1 VVSLLGIRREKILK
15 IVKFIFPLLLL
26 IFAMIEMKKFT
37 QNLNMELLKDELS
50 QLNVGLLLL
59 IIAITFVAVLPMLLY
74 DVVLIRI
81 LKLKV
86 SLRILLEQSFIANSF
101 SNLIGF
107 GGIIGAMLRTY
118 FFHKLEQDK
127 RKLLGVIASVSLFY
141 LTGISVLSWLVT
153 IKYRNFP
160 LFVDTQ
166 WLYFAVLG
174 VGLYLPLFIIIHMI
188 KSRKGSQSLLS
199 PSITLKL
206 ILVSIFEWLS
216 VFFAIVILC
225 RILGIEITIERL
237 FPVYIVA
244 ACAGIISMIPG
255 GLGSF
260 DLVFIWGMQELLVP
274 EEKVLVLLLFYRI
287 GYYFLPFLLSLVFF
301 VKLYWEKWNQTW
313 NDLPKAIVQGFS
325 HVLLTMLVFLSGL
338 ILLLSASV
346 PGITSRLKV
355 AQELLAFPIIN
366 ISHQLSVAAGFL
378 LLGLSRGI
386 EYSVKRAYELTM
398 FALILAALF
407 SIFKGIDY
415 EEAIFL
421 IVVALLLRMSK
432 GQFYRESYVL
442 TWGKTGFDITLILMI
457 TTMYLLIGYAN
468 LPISKIEIPTR
479 LLPYVIIDYRDLF
492 MSAVIG
498 LVIALLILLFGYLI
512 SLPKKWTLERSIGRE
527 EEINAHFSKYQGKVL
542 SHLIFLHDK
551 FIFWN
556 SKKNVLISYQLYA
569 DKLVI
574 LGDPIGE
581 KDELS
586 NAIEEF
592 QEVADLH
599 GYTPV
604 FYQVSDDILPY
615 LHGHGFA
622 FFKLGEE
629 AFVDL
634 KSFSLSGNK
643 MKGLRALRNKFA
655 RANYS
660 FEVIDPPFT
669 EGLME
674 ELSGISNEW
683 LLGRTEKGFSLGFFD
698 EDYLKKAPI
707 AIVKDEK
714 KQILGFMSIMYVYD
728 DYQTISVDLMRFRP
742 EVSSG
747 TVDYLFLCLFD
758 WAKEQGYSRF
768 NMGMAPLANVGL
780 SRFSFLS
787 EKIAA
792 QIFLNGHFIY
802 HFQGLRKFKQKY
814 TDNWEPKYLA
824 YRRKSSLPLIMA
836 QITLLI
842 SKKRN

>member
-1 VVSLLGIRREKILK
+1 MVSLLGIKKDK
-15 IVKFIFPLLLL
+15 IVRIAKFIFPLFLL
-26 IFAMIEMKKFT
+26 IFAIIEMKKFT
-37 QNLNMELLKDELS
+37 QNLNMQLLKDELN
-50 QLNVGLLLL
+50 QLHVGILLL
-59 IIAITFVAVLPMLLY
+59 IIAITFVAVLPMVLY
-74 DVVLIRI
+74 DVILVRI

-86 SLRILLEQSFIANSF
+86 PIRDLLEQSFIANSF

-118 FFHKLEQDK
+118 FFHKHEQDK
-127 RKLLGVIASVSLFY
+127 RRLLGVIASVSLFY
-141 LTGISVLSWLVT
+141 LTGISVLSWIVT
-153 IKYRNFP
+153 IKHRNFP
-160 LFVDTQ
+160 LFVDTK

-174 VGLYLPLFIIIHMI
+174 VGLYLPLFLLIHTI
-188 KSRKGSQSLLS
+188 KSKKGSQSLLS
-199 PSITLKL
+199 VNIILKL
-206 ILVSIFEWLS
+206 ILVSIIEWLA
-216 VFFAIVILC
+216 VFIAIFILC
-225 RILGIEITIERL
+225 RTLGITITVGSL

-274 EEKVLVLLLFYRI
+274 QEKVLVLLLFYRI

-301 VKLYWEKWNQTW
+301 VKLYWKKWNQTW

-325 HVLLTMLVFLSGL
+325 HVLLTMLVFLSGS

-346 PGITSRLKV
+346 PGIMSRLKV
-355 AQELLAFPIIN
+355 AQELLSFPIIN
-366 ISHQLSVAAGFL
+366 VSHQLSVAAGFL

-386 EYSVKRAYELTM
+386 EYSVKRAYQLTM

-407 SIFKGIDY
+407 SLFKGIDY

-421 IVVALLLRMSK
+421 IIVALLLRMSK

-442 TWGKTGFDITLILMI
+442 TWGKTIFDITMILMI

-479 LLPYVIIDYRDLF
+479 LLPYVIVDYRDLF
-492 MSAVIG
+492 TSAVIG

-512 SLPKKWTLERSIGRE
+512 SLPKGWTLERSIGRDK
-527 EEINAHFSKYQGKVL
+527 EIITHLSKYQGKVL

-556 SKKNVLISYQLYA
+556 SKKNVLISYQQYA

-581 KDELS
+581 KSEYS
-586 NAIEEF
+586 NAIEEL
-592 QEVADLH
+592 QEIADLH
-599 GYTPV
+599 GFTPV
-604 FYQVSDDILPY
+604 FYQVSDEMLPY

-634 KSFSLSGNK
+634 DNFSLSGNK
-643 MKGLRALRNKFA
+643 MKDLRALRNKYA

-660 FEVIDPPFT
+660 FEVIGPPFT
-669 EGLME
+669 QGLVE
-674 ELSGISNEW
+674 ELREISNEW

-698 EDYLKKAPI
+698 EDYLQKAPI
-707 AIVKDEK
+707 AIVKDER
-714 KQILGFMSIMYVYD
+714 KQILGFVSIMYVYD
-728 DYQTISVDLMRFRP
+728 NYQTISVDLMRFRP

-747 TVDYLFLCLFD
+747 TVDFLFLCLFD
-758 WAKEQGYSRF
+758 WAKEQGYNRF

-792 QIFLNGHFIY
+792 QIFLHGHFIY
-802 HFQGLRKFKQKY
+802 HFQGLRKFKEKY

>member
-1 VVSLLGIRREKILK
+1 VVSLLGIRKERILK
-15 IVKFIFPLLLL
+15 ALKFIFPLLLL
-26 IFAMIEMKKFT
+26 IFAIVEIKKFT
-37 QNLNMELLKDELS
+37 QNINMDLLKEELS
-50 QLNVGLLLL
+50 QLDMGRLLF
-59 IIAITFVAVLPMLLY
+59 IIFITFIAVLPMLLY
-74 DVVLIRI
+74 DVVLVRI

-86 SLRILLEQSFIANSF
+86 PIRDLLEQSFIANSF

-118 FFHKLEQDK
+118 FFHKHEPDK

-141 LTGISVLSWLVT
+141 LTGISVLSWIVT
-153 IKYRNFP
+153 NNFRNFP
-160 LFVDTQ
+160 LFVDTK
-166 WLYFAVLG
+166 WLYFAVVG
-174 VGLYLPLFIIIHMI
+174 VGLYLPLFLFIHI
-188 KSRKGSQSLLS
+188 LKSRKGSPSLVS
-199 PSITLKL
+199 ANSTLKL
-206 ILVSIFEWLS
+206 IMISIIEWFA
-216 VFFAIVILC
+216 VFLAIWILC
-225 RILGIEITIERL
+225 RTLGISISAANL

-260 DLVFIWGMQELLVP
+260 DLVFIWGMQDLHFS
-274 EEKVLVLLLFYRI
+274 EEKVLVLLLFYRV
-287 GYYFLPFLLSLVFF
+287 GYYFLPFFISLVFF
-301 VKLYWEKWNQTW
+301 IKLYWKKWNQTW
-313 NDLPKAIVQGFS
+313 NDLPKAVVQRLS
-325 HVLLTMLVFLSGL
+325 HVILTMLVFLSGL

-346 PGITSRLKV
+346 PGIMSRLKV
-355 AQELLAFPIIN
+355 AQELLSFPIIN
-366 ISHQLSVAAGFL
+366 VSHQLSVAAGFL

-421 IVVALLLRMSK
+421 IIVALLLRMSK

-442 TWGKTGFDITLILMI
+442 TWGKTIFDIIIILVI
-457 TTMYLLIGYAN
+457 TSMYLIIGYLN
-468 LPISKIEIPTR
+468 LPISKIEIPPK
-479 LLPYVIIDYRDLF
+479 LLPYVIVDYHDLF
-492 MSAVIG
+492 MSAAIG
-498 LVIALLILLFGYLI
+498 LVIALFILMFGYLI
-512 SLPKKWTLERSIGRE
+512 SLPKSWILERSENRE
-527 EEINAHFSKYQGKVL
+527 KDIVDHLSKYQGKVL

-556 SKKNVLISYQLYA
+556 SKKNVLISFQQFA

-581 KDELS
+581 KDEIS

-592 QEVADLH
+592 QEIADLH

-604 FYQVSDDILPY
+604 FYQVSDDMLPY

-634 KSFSLSGNK
+634 KYFSLSGSK
-643 MKGLRALRNKFA
+643 MKGLRALRNKFV
-655 RANYS
+655 RADYS
-660 FEVIDPPFT
+660 YEIITPPHSID
-669 EGLME
+669 LLE
-674 ELSGISNEW
+674 ELREISNEW
-683 LLGRTEKGFSLGFFD
+683 LQGREEKGFSLGFFS
-698 EDYLKKAPI
+698 EDYLNKAPI
-707 AIVKDEK
+707 AIVRNEQ
-714 KQILGFMSIMYVYD
+714 KQILGFMSIMHVYD
-728 DYQTISVDLMRFRP
+728 DYQTISVDLMRFKP
-742 EVSSG
+742 EAASG
-747 TVDYLFLCLFD
+747 AIDFLFLCLFD
-758 WAKEQGYSRF
+758 WAKEQGYARF

-792 QIFLNGHFIY
+792 QIFLHGHFFY
-802 HFQGLRKFKQKY
+802 HFQGLRKFKEKY
-814 TDNWEPKYLA
+814 TNIWEPKYLA
-824 YRRKSSLPLIMA
+824 YRRKSSLPMIMS
-836 QITLLI
+836 QITMLI

>member
-1 VVSLLGIRREKILK
+1 MGIRKEKILK
-15 IVKFIFPLLLL
+15 IAKFIFPLLLL
-26 IFAMIEMKKFT
+26 IFAIIEIKKFT
-37 QNLNMELLKDELS
+37 QNLNMQLLKDELNH
-50 QLNVGLLLL
+50 LNIGLLLL

-74 DVVLIRI
+74 DVILVRI

-86 SLRILLEQSFIANSF
+86 PIRDLLEQSFIANSF

-107 GGIIGAMLRTY
+107 GGLIGGMLRTY

-127 RKLLGVIASVSLFY
+127 RRLLGVIASVSLFY
-141 LTGISVLSWLVT
+141 LTGVSVLSWIVI
-153 IKYRNFP
+153 IKHRNFP
-160 LFVDTQ
+160 LFVDTR

-188 KSRKGSQSLLS
+188 KSNKGSQSLLS
-199 PSITLKL
+199 KNITLKL
-206 ILVSIFEWLS
+206 ILVSIIEWLA
-216 VFFAIVILC
+216 VFFAILILC
-225 RILGIEITIERL
+225 RILGISITADSL

-260 DLVFIWGMQELLVP
+260 DLVFIWGMQELFIP

-313 NDLPKAIVQGFS
+313 NDLPKAVIQGFS

-338 ILLLSASV
+338 ILLLSASI
-346 PGITSRLKV
+346 PGIMSRLKV
-355 AQELLAFPIIN
+355 AQELLSFPIIN
-366 ISHQLSVAAGFL
+366 VSHQLSVAAGFL

-421 IVVALLLRMSK
+421 IIVALLLKMSK

-442 TWGKTGFDITLILMI
+442 TWGKTIFDITIILMI
-457 TTMYLLIGYAN
+457 TAMYLLIGYAN
-468 LPISKIEIPTR
+468 LPISKIEIPSK
-479 LLPYVIIDYRDLF
+479 LLPYVIVDYRDLF
-492 MSAVIG
+492 TSAVIG
-498 LVIALLILLFGYLI
+498 LVIALLILMFGYLI
-512 SLPKKWTLERSIGRE
+512 SLPKKWSLERSNGRDK
-527 EEINAHFSKYQGKVL
+527 EIIAHLTKYHGKVL

-551 FIFWN
+551 LIFWN
-556 SKKNVLISYQLYA
+556 SKKNVLLSYQQYA

-581 KDELS
+581 KNELS

-592 QEVADLH
+592 QEIADLH
-599 GYTPV
+599 GFTPV
-604 FYQVSDDILPY
+604 FYQVSDDMLPY

-634 KSFSLSGNK
+634 KNFSLSGNK
-643 MKGLRALRNKFA
+643 MKGLRTLRNKFA

-660 FEVIDPPFT
+660 FEVVGPPFSP
-669 EGLME
+669 GLVE
-674 ELSGISNEW
+674 ELREISNEW

-698 EDYLKKAPI
+698 EEYLNKAPI
-707 AIVKDEK
+707 AILKDENM
-714 KQILGFMSIMYVYD
+714 QTLGFMSIMYVYD

-742 EVSSG
+742 KVSSG

-758 WAKEQGYSRF
+758 WAKEQGYGRF

-780 SRFSFLS
+780 SRFSFLG

-792 QIFLNGHFIY
+792 QIFLHGHFIY

-814 TDNWEPKYLA
+814 TNIWEPKYLA

>member
-1 VVSLLGIRREKILK
+1 MLGIKKESVLK
-15 IVKFIFPLLLL
+15 TVKFVFPLFLL
-26 IFAMIEMKKFT
+26 IFAIIEMKKFT
-37 QNLNMELLKDELS
+37 QNLNMHLLKEELS
-50 QLNVGLLLL
+50 HLNIWLLL
-59 IIAITFVAVLPMLLY
+59 IILSITFIAVLPMLFY
-74 DVVLIRI
+74 DVILVRI

-86 SLRILLEQSFIANSF
+86 PTKDLLEQSFIANSF

-118 FFHKLEQDK
+118 FFHKYEQDK

-141 LTGISVLSWLVT
+141 LTGISVLSWIVT
-153 IKYRNFP
+153 IHYRSFP
-160 LFVDTQ
+160 LFVDTK
-166 WLYFAVLG
+166 WLYFAVVG
-174 VGLYLPLFIIIHMI
+174 VGLYLPLFLIIHMFNS
-188 KSRKGSQSLLS
+188 KKGSRSLVS
-199 PSITLKL
+199 TESTLKL
-206 ILVSIFEWLS
+206 ILVSIIEWLA
-216 VFFAIVILC
+216 VFLAILILC
-225 RILGIEITIERL
+225 RILGISISAETL

-260 DLVFIWGMQELLVP
+260 DLVFIWGMQDLFIP

-287 GYYFLPFLLSLVFF
+287 GYYFVPFLISLVFF

-313 NDLPKAIVQGFS
+313 NDLPKAVLQGLS
-325 HVLLTMLVFLSGL
+325 HVMLTMLVFLSGL

-346 PGITSRLKV
+346 PGIMSRLKV
-355 AQELLAFPIIN
+355 AQELLSFPIIN
-366 ISHQLSVAAGFL
+366 VSHQLSVATGFL

-386 EYSVKRAYELTM
+386 EYSVKRAYELSM

-421 IVVALLLRMSK
+421 IIVALLLRMSK

-442 TWGKTGFDITLILMI
+442 TWGKTIFDITIILLI
-457 TTMYLLIGYAN
+457 TSMYLVIGYLN
-468 LPISKIEIPTR
+468 LPISKIEIPQK
-479 LLPYVIIDYRDLF
+479 LLPYVIVDYRDLF
-492 MSAVIG
+492 TSAAIG
-498 LVIALLILLFGYLI
+498 LVIALFILLFGYLI
-512 SLPKKWTLERSIGRE
+512 SLPKNWILERSVNRE
-527 EEINAHFSKYQGKVL
+527 KEIIVHLSKYSGKAL

-551 FIFWN
+551 YIFWN
-556 SKKNVLISYQLYA
+556 SKRNVLISFQKYA

-581 KDELS
+581 KEELS
-586 NAIEEF
+586 NAVEEF
-592 QEVADLH
+592 QEIADLH
-599 GYTPV
+599 GYTPI
-604 FYQVSDDILPY
+604 FYQVSDNMLPY

-634 KSFSLSGNK
+634 EKFSLSGNK
-643 MKGLRALRNKFA
+643 MKGLRALRNKFV
-655 RANYS
+655 RENYS
-660 FEVIDPPFT
+660 YEVVSPPHSS
-669 EGLME
+669 ELLE
-674 ELSGISNEW
+674 ELRDISNEW
-683 LLGRTEKGFSLGFFD
+683 LQGREEKGFSLGFFS
-698 EDYLKKAPI
+698 EDYLNKAPI
-707 AIVKDEK
+707 AIVKDENN
-714 KQILGFMSIMYVYD
+714 QILGFMNIMHVD
-728 DYQTISVDLMRFRP
+728 DDFQTISVDLIRFRP

-758 WAKEQGYSRF
+758 WAKEHGYNRF

-792 QIFLNGHFIY
+792 QIFLHGHFFY
-802 HFQGLRKFKQKY
+802 HFQGLRKFKEKY
-814 TDNWEPKYLA
+814 TNIWEPRYLA

>member
-1 VVSLLGIRREKILK
+1 MLGIRKEKILK
-15 IVKFIFPLLLL
+15 IAKFIFPLLLL
-26 IFAMIEMKKFT
+26 IFAIIEIKKFT
-37 QNLNMELLKDELS
+37 QNLNMQLLKDELNH
-50 QLNVGLLLL
+50 LNIGLLLL

-74 DVVLIRI
+74 DVILVRI

-86 SLRILLEQSFIANSF
+86 PIRDLLEQSFIANSF

-107 GGIIGAMLRTY
+107 GGLIGGMLRTY

-127 RKLLGVIASVSLFY
+127 RRLLGVIASVSLFY
-141 LTGISVLSWLVT
+141 LTGVSVLSWIVI
-153 IKYRNFP
+153 IKHRNFP
-160 LFVDTQ
+160 LFVDTR

-188 KSRKGSQSLLS
+188 KSNKGSQSLLS
-199 PSITLKL
+199 KNITLKL
-206 ILVSIFEWLS
+206 ILVSIIEWLA
-216 VFFAIVILC
+216 VFFAILILC
-225 RILGIEITIERL
+225 RILGISITADSL

-260 DLVFIWGMQELLVP
+260 DLVFIWGMQELFIP

-313 NDLPKAIVQGFS
+313 NDLPKAVIQGFS

-338 ILLLSASV
+338 ILLLSASI
-346 PGITSRLKV
+346 PGIMSRLKV
-355 AQELLAFPIIN
+355 AQELLSFPIIN
-366 ISHQLSVAAGFL
+366 VSHQLSVAAGFL

-421 IVVALLLRMSK
+421 IIVALLLRMSK

-442 TWGKTGFDITLILMI
+442 TWGKTIFDITIILMI
-457 TTMYLLIGYAN
+457 TAMYLLIGYAN
-468 LPISKIEIPTR
+468 LPISKIEIPSK
-479 LLPYVIIDYRDLF
+479 LLPYVIVDYRDLF
-492 MSAVIG
+492 TSAVIG
-498 LVIALLILLFGYLI
+498 LVIALLILMFGYLI
-512 SLPKKWTLERSIGRE
+512 SLPKKWSLERSNGRDK
-527 EEINAHFSKYQGKVL
+527 EIIAHLTRYHGKVL

-551 FIFWN
+551 LIFWN
-556 SKKNVLISYQLYA
+556 SKKNVLLSYQQYA

-581 KDELS
+581 KNELS

-592 QEVADLH
+592 QEIADLH
-599 GYTPV
+599 GFTPV
-604 FYQVSDDILPY
+604 FYQVSDDMLPY

-634 KSFSLSGNK
+634 KNFSLSGNK
-643 MKGLRALRNKFA
+643 MKGLRTLRNKFA

-660 FEVIDPPFT
+660 FEVVGPPFSP
-669 EGLME
+669 GLVE
-674 ELSGISNEW
+674 ELREISNEW

-698 EDYLKKAPI
+698 EEYLNKAPI
-707 AIVKDEK
+707 AILKDENM
-714 KQILGFMSIMYVYD
+714 QTLGFMSIMYVYD

-742 EVSSG
+742 KVSSG

-758 WAKEQGYSRF
+758 WAKEQGYGRF

-780 SRFSFLS
+780 SRFSFLG

-792 QIFLNGHFIY
+792 QIFLHGHFIY

-814 TDNWEPKYLA
+814 TNIWEPKYLA

>member
-1 VVSLLGIRREKILK
+1 MGIRKERILK
-15 IVKFIFPLLLL
+15 TLKFIFPLLLL
-26 IFAMIEMKKFT
+26 IFAIIEIKKFT
-37 QNLNMELLKDELS
+37 QNINMHLLKEELS
-50 QLNVGLLLL
+50 QLDMVHLLFILF
-59 IIAITFVAVLPMLLY
+59 ITFIAVLPMLLY
-74 DVVLIRI
+74 DVVLVRI

-86 SLRILLEQSFIANSF
+86 PTRDLLEQSFIANSF

-118 FFHKLEQDK
+118 FFHKHEPDK

-141 LTGISVLSWLVT
+141 LTGISVLSWIVT
-153 IKYRNFP
+153 NNFRNFP
-160 LFVDTQ
+160 LFVDTK
-166 WLYFAVLG
+166 WLYFAVVG
-174 VGLYLPLFIIIHMI
+174 VGLYLPLFLILHII
-188 KSRKGSQSLLS
+188 KSKKGSSSLVS
-199 PSITLKL
+199 ANSTLKL
-206 ILVSIFEWLS
+206 IMISIIEWFA
-216 VFFAIVILC
+216 VFLAIWILC
-225 RILGIEITIERL
+225 WTLGISISAANL

-260 DLVFIWGMQELLVP
+260 DLVFIWGMQDLHIP

-287 GYYFLPFLLSLVFF
+287 GYYFLPFFISLVFF
-301 VKLYWEKWNQTW
+301 VKLYWKKWNQTW
-313 NDLPKAIVQGFS
+313 NDLPKAVVQRLS
-325 HVLLTMLVFLSGL
+325 HVILTMLVFLSGL

-346 PGITSRLKV
+346 PGIMSRLKV
-355 AQELLAFPIIN
+355 AQELLSFPIIN
-366 ISHQLSVAAGFL
+366 VSHQLSVAAGFL

-421 IVVALLLRMSK
+421 IIVALLLRMSK

-442 TWGKTGFDITLILMI
+442 TWGKTIFDIMIILVI
-457 TTMYLLIGYAN
+457 TSMYLVIGYLN
-468 LPISKIEIPTR
+468 LPISKIEIPPK
-479 LLPYVIIDYRDLF
+479 LLPYVIVDYHDLF
-492 MSAVIG
+492 MSAAIG
-498 LVIALLILLFGYLI
+498 LVIALFIIMFGYLI
-512 SLPKKWTLERSIGRE
+512 SLPKSWILKRSANHEKDIVD
-527 EEINAHFSKYQGKVL
+527 HLSKYQGKVL

-556 SKKNVLISYQLYA
+556 SKKNVLISFQQFA

-581 KDELS
+581 KDEIS

-592 QEVADLH
+592 QEIADLH

-604 FYQVSDDILPY
+604 FYQVSDDMLPY

-634 KSFSLSGNK
+634 KYFSLAGSK
-643 MKGLRALRNKFA
+643 MKGLRALRNKFV
-655 RANYS
+655 RADYS
-660 FEVIDPPFT
+660 YEIITPPHSID
-669 EGLME
+669 LLE
-674 ELSGISNEW
+674 ELREISNEW
-683 LLGRTEKGFSLGFFD
+683 LQGREEKGFSLGFFS
-698 EDYLKKAPI
+698 EDYLNKAPI
-707 AIVKDEK
+707 AIVRNEHQ
-714 KQILGFMSIMYVYD
+714 QILGFMSIMHVYD
-728 DYQTISVDLMRFRP
+728 DYQTISVDLMRFKP
-742 EVSSG
+742 EAASG
-747 TVDYLFLCLFD
+747 AVDFLFLSLFD
-758 WAKEQGYSRF
+758 WAKEKGYDRF

-792 QIFLNGHFIY
+792 QIFLNGHFFY
-802 HFQGLRKFKQKY
+802 HFQGLRKFKEKY
-814 TDNWEPKYLA
+814 TNIWEPKYLA
-824 YRRKSSLPLIMA
+824 YRRKSSLPIIMA
-836 QITLLI
+836 QITMLI

>member
-1 VVSLLGIRREKILK
+1 MGIKKEKILK
-15 IVKFIFPLLLL
+15 LIKFIFPLLLL
-26 IFAMIEMKKFT
+26 IFAITEIKKFT
-37 QNLNMELLKDELS
+37 QNLNMHLLKEELS
-50 QLNVGLLLL
+50 QLNIGLLLL
-59 IIAITFVAVLPMLLY
+59 ILLITFTAVLPMLLY
-74 DVVLIRI
+74 DVILVRI
-81 LKLKV
+81 LKVKV
-86 SLRILLEQSFIANSF
+86 PTRDLMEQSFIANSF

-118 FFHKLEQDK
+118 LFHKYEQDK

-141 LTGISVLSWLVT
+141 LTGISFLSWIVT
-153 IKYRNFP
+153 IMHRNFP
-160 LFVDTQ
+160 LFIDTR

-174 VGLYLPLFIIIHMI
+174 VGLYLPLFLIIHI
-188 KSRKGSQSLLS
+188 VKSKKDNQALLRTK
-199 PSITLKL
+199 ITFQLV
-206 ILVSIFEWLS
+206 LVSIIEWLA
-216 VFFAIVILC
+216 VFFAIWLLT
-225 RILGIEITIERL
+225 RILGISISAENL

-260 DLVFIWGMQELLVP
+260 DLVFIWGMQDLFVP

-287 GYYFLPFLLSLVFF
+287 GYYFVPFLISLVFF
-301 VKLYWEKWNQTW
+301 VKLYWKKWNQTW
-313 NDLPKAIVQGFS
+313 NDLPRAVLQGFS
-325 HVLLTMLVFLSGL
+325 HVMLTMLVFLSGL

-346 PGITSRLKV
+346 PGIMSRLRV
-355 AQELLAFPIIN
+355 AQELLSFPIIN
-366 ISHQLSVAAGFL
+366 VSHQLSVAAGFL

-386 EYSVKRAYELTM
+386 EYSVKRAYELSM

-421 IVVALLLRMSK
+421 IIVALLLRMSK

-442 TWGKTGFDITLILMI
+442 TWGKTVFDVMVILLITF
-457 TTMYLLIGYAN
+457 MYLLIGYVN
-468 LPISKIEIPTR
+468 LPNSKIEIPQK
-479 LLPYVIIDYRDLF
+479 LLPYVIVDYRDLF
-492 MSAVIG
+492 TSAAIG
-498 LVIALLILLFGYLI
+498 LVIALAILLFGYLI
-512 SLPKKWTLERSIGRE
+512 SLPKNWILERSVYRE
-527 EEINAHFSKYQGKVL
+527 KEIIEHLSKYRGKVL
-542 SHLIFLHDK
+542 SHLILLHDK

-556 SKKNVLISYQLYA
+556 SKKNVLISFQQYA

-581 KDELS
+581 KTELS

-592 QEVADLH
+592 QEIADLH
-599 GYTPV
+599 GFTPV
-604 FYQVSDDILPY
+604 FYQVSDDMLPY

-634 KSFSLSGNK
+634 KKFTLTGNK
-643 MKGLRALRNKFA
+643 MKGLRALRNKFV

-660 FEVIDPPFT
+660 YEVVSPPYSNEF
-669 EGLME
+669 MQ
-674 ELSGISNEW
+674 ELRDISNEW
-683 LLGRTEKGFSLGFFD
+683 LQGREEKGFSLGFFS
-698 EDYLKKAPI
+698 EDYLNKAPI
-707 AIVKDEK
+707 AIVKDERR
-714 KQILGFMSIMYVYD
+714 QILGFMSIMYVYD

-742 EVSSG
+742 DVSSG
-747 TVDYLFLCLFD
+747 AVDFLFLCLFD
-758 WAKEQGYSRF
+758 WAKEKGYDRF

-792 QIFLNGHFIY
+792 QIFLHGHFIY
-802 HFQGLRKFKQKY
+802 HFQGLRKFKEKY
-814 TDNWEPKYLA
+814 TNIWEPKYLA
-824 YRRKSSLPLIMA
+824 YRRKSSLPFIMA

>member
-1 VVSLLGIRREKILK
+1 MGIRKEKILK
-15 IVKFIFPLLLL
+15 IAKFIFPLLLL
-26 IFAMIEMKKFT
+26 IFAIIEIKKFT
-37 QNLNMELLKDELS
+37 QNLNMQLLKDELNH
-50 QLNVGLLLL
+50 LNIGLLLL

-74 DVVLIRI
+74 DVILVRI

-86 SLRILLEQSFIANSF
+86 PIRDLLEQSFIANSF

-107 GGIIGAMLRTY
+107 GGLIGGMLRTY

-127 RKLLGVIASVSLFY
+127 RRLLGVIASVSLFY
-141 LTGISVLSWLVT
+141 LTGVSVLSWIVI
-153 IKYRNFP
+153 IKHRNFP
-160 LFVDTQ
+160 LFVDTR

-188 KSRKGSQSLLS
+188 KSNKGSQSLLS
-199 PSITLKL
+199 KNITLKL
-206 ILVSIFEWLS
+206 ILVSIIEWLA
-216 VFFAIVILC
+216 VFFAILILC
-225 RILGIEITIERL
+225 RILGISITADSL

-260 DLVFIWGMQELLVP
+260 DLVFIWGMQELFIP

-313 NDLPKAIVQGFS
+313 NDLPKAVIQGFS

-338 ILLLSASV
+338 ILLLSASI
-346 PGITSRLKV
+346 PGIMSRLKV
-355 AQELLAFPIIN
+355 AQELLSFPIIN
-366 ISHQLSVAAGFL
+366 VSHQLSVAAGFL

-421 IVVALLLRMSK
+421 IIVALLLRMSK

-442 TWGKTGFDITLILMI
+442 TWGKTIFDITIILMI
-457 TTMYLLIGYAN
+457 TAMYLLIGYAN
-468 LPISKIEIPTR
+468 LPISKIEIPSK
-479 LLPYVIIDYRDLF
+479 LLPYVIVDYRDLF
-492 MSAVIG
+492 TSAVIG
-498 LVIALLILLFGYLI
+498 LVIALLILMFGYLI
-512 SLPKKWTLERSIGRE
+512 SLPKKWSLERSNGRDK
-527 EEINAHFSKYQGKVL
+527 EIIAHLTKYHGKVL

-551 FIFWN
+551 LIFWN
-556 SKKNVLISYQLYA
+556 SKKNVLLSYQQYA

-581 KDELS
+581 KNELS

-592 QEVADLH
+592 QEIADLH
-599 GYTPV
+599 GFTPV
-604 FYQVSDDILPY
+604 FYQVSDDMLPY

-634 KSFSLSGNK
+634 KNFSLSGNK
-643 MKGLRALRNKFA
+643 MKGLRTLRNKFA

-660 FEVIDPPFT
+660 FEVVGPPFSP
-669 EGLME
+669 GLVE
-674 ELSGISNEW
+674 ELREISNEW

-698 EDYLKKAPI
+698 EEYLNKAPI
-707 AIVKDEK
+707 AILKDENM
-714 KQILGFMSIMYVYD
+714 QTLGFMSIMYVYD

-742 EVSSG
+742 KVSSG

-758 WAKEQGYSRF
+758 WAKEQGYGRF

-780 SRFSFLS
+780 SRFSFLG

-792 QIFLNGHFIY
+792 QIFLHGHFIY

-814 TDNWEPKYLA
+814 TNIWEPKYLA